1 MHQRDLMQKK
11 NDWILYAYIIQ
22 RLGGQTSLEEIQV
35 KLTAWK
41 RRNANS
47 RRISQVMAMHK
58 DKGFQKIGEKWTS
71 DIAGYSKFSSIWS
84 FNGDLPPIDKR
95 TRQHW
100 DEKLSPKGDKP
111 NF

>member
-1 MHQRDLMQKK
+1 MNVHERELMKKK

-22 RLGGQTSLEEIQV
+22 RLGGETSIEQIQV

-58 DKGFQKIGEKWTS
+58 NKGFKKIGDKWTS
-71 DIAGYSKFSSIWS
+71 DVAGYSKFSSIWA
-84 FNGDLPPIDKR
+84 FDGQIPKINKR
-95 TRQHW
+95 TLQHW
-100 DEKLSPKGDKP
+100 DEKLSP
-111 NF
+111 